1 MLPDHCYDP
10 YGSDNI
16 TVSLGSNAQ
25 EIMSCSETPNEGVR
39 KLCCA
44 DSRTFQIRSV
54 GCSNDKRVS
63 HQTDLGPARRIQAVK
78 ILVGLHKAQVAK
90 P

>member
-54 GCSNDKRVS
+54 GCSNDKEF
-63 HQTDLGPARRIQAVK
+63 HIKQTW
-78 ILVGLHKAQVAK
+78 AQQEGSRQLK
-90 P
+90 F